1 MWILNWC
8 NSYMNI
14 PTFIETYKVSE
25 SLCDDLIKYYENN
38 KEYTKLRK
46 DIPNTNDSL
55 FYNDSQDPTI
65 QKFFKTLGDAITKY
79 AKKYKIFGGL
89 RTYVV
94 NKIQHY
100 QPGFG
105 YSALHYER
113 GRKEVQDRQVVYMLY
128 LNTVKDEGGT
138 IFPHQKVITKAIKG
152 DLILWPA
159 DFTHP
164 HAGIISKTEQ
174 KYIATG
180 WFVMT

>member
-1 MWILNWC
+1 MSISN
-8 NSYMNI
+8 
-14 PTFIETYKVSE
+14 FIETYKVSE

-38 KEYTKLRK
+38 KQYTKLRK

-55 FYNDSQDPTI
+55 FYNDSQDSTI
-65 QKFFKTLGDAITKY
+65 EEFFKCLGAAITEY
-79 AKKYKIFGGL
+79 AKKYQIRGPLK
-89 RTYVV
+89 TYVT

-100 QPGFG
+100 QPGSG
-105 YSALHYER
+105 YSVLHYER
-113 GRKEVQDRQVVYMLY
+113 GHKGVQDRQVVYMLY

-138 IFPHQKVITKAIKG
+138 IFPHQKIVTNAIKG

-164 HAGIISKTEQ
+164 HAGIISETEH

-180 WFVMT
+180 WFVLV

>member
-1 MWILNWC
+1 
-8 NSYMNI
+8 MNI
-14 PTFIETYKVSE
+14 SNFIETYKISE

-38 KEYTKLRK
+38 KEYTQARK
-46 DIPNTNDSL
+46 DIPDTNDSL

-65 QKFFKTLGDAITKY
+65 KKFFKILTDSVTDY
-79 AKKYKIFGGL
+79 AKKYNL
-89 RTYVV
+89 RNPVRTDNT

-100 QPGFG
+100 QPGAG
-105 YSALHYER
+105 YSMLHYER
-113 GRKEVQDRQVVYMLY
+113 GNKVVKDRQVVYMLY

-138 IFPHQKVITKAIKG
+138 IFPFQKVHTKAIKG

-164 HAGIISKTEQ
+164 HAGIISKTEH

-180 WFVMT
+180 WFIIT

>member
-1 MWILNWC
+1 MSISN
-8 NSYMNI
+8 
-14 PTFIETYKVSE
+14 FIETYKVSE
-25 SLCDDLIKYYENN
+25 SLCDDLINYYENN
-38 KEYTKLRK
+38 KQYTKLRK

-65 QKFFKTLGDAITKY
+65 QKFFKVLGDAVTEY
-79 AKKYKIFGGL
+79 AKKYNL
-89 RTYVV
+89 RNALKTEVT

-100 QPGFG
+100 QPGAG
-105 YSALHYER
+105 YSVLHYER
-113 GRKEVQDRQVVYMLY
+113 GGKAVADRQVVYMLY

-138 IFPHQKVITKAIKG
+138 IFPHQKVHTKAIKG

-164 HAGIISKTEQ
+164 HAGIISNTEQ

-180 WFVMT
+180 WFVIA

>member
-1 MWILNWC
+1 
-8 NSYMNI
+8 MNI
-14 PTFIETYKVSE
+14 YNFIETYKVPT
-25 SLCDDLIKYYENN
+25 SLCDDLIKYYKDN
-38 KEYTKLRK
+38 KQYTKLRK

-65 QKFFKTLGDAITKY
+65 IKFFKSLGEAVTKY
-79 AKKYKIFGGL
+79 AKKYQIRSGL
-89 RTYVV
+89 KPHTT

-100 QPGFG
+100 QPGSG
-105 YSALHYER
+105 YSVLHYER
-113 GRKEVQDRQVVYMLY
+113 GHKDVQDRKVVYMLY

-138 IFPHQKVITKAIKG
+138 IFPYQKVVTKAIKG

-164 HAGIISKTEQ
+164 HSGIISKTEQ

-180 WFVMT
+180 WFVIA